1 MDIFKVDLNRV
12 NEYASVSKNKQNP
25 ETYKEAFDTIFKSN
39 ITEDDVYSGQ
49 KKKENSSM
57 TKMKVKVNKKPEPIS
72 LIGKI
77 DEIKKLAKEGRL
89 SSIDYFNVS
98 KELGIKY
105 NVPTNYVLSAIQGN
119 GIFSQN
125 SEGKLVF
132 TQSLTTVGI
141 GTQRMLIWR
150 EDGFKQIV
158 SYRINGNDITSYDG
172 EEYNDYIKLIDRS
185 NRIAREEMRQRM
197 NDELRSDFDDID
209 A

>member
-1 MDIFKVDLNRV
+1 MDIYKVDLNRV

-25 ETYKEAFDTIFKSN
+25 ETYKNAFDTIFKSN
-39 ITEDDVYSGQ
+39 ITDDDVYSGQ
-49 KKKENSSM
+49 NKKENSSSQ
-57 TKMKVKVNKKPEPIS
+57 KMKVKVSKKLEPVS

-77 DEIKKLAKEGRL
+77 DEIKKLAREGHL

-158 SYRINGNDITSYDG
+158 SYRINGNDITSLDG

-185 NRIAREEMRQRM
+185 NKIAREEMRERM
-197 NDELRSDFDDID
+197 NRELRSDFDDID